1 MAEATSRL
9 YLITPPLAE
18 VAGFAPSF
26 EAALAAGDIA
36 CVFLRTQALAAR
48 EIKKIIAAL
57 APLAQKHDTAVLIA
71 DPVLAARVDAD
82 GVHVSGTGPEL
93 EAALTA
99 MKPDR
104 IVGVGA
110 VSSRHEAMLAGES
123 GADYVMFGWPEE
135 ARDQDGFGSNRSK
148 AMNAIDFASVE
159 RDAGGKAVS
168 TFPHPA
174 PGPASEPT
182 ADDDAS
188 VGARVA
194 WWAAIFTLPCVGYA
208 ASLADVG
215 PLAAAGADFVALG
228 DAVWLH
234 PEGAAAAVKAA
245 MRALATAREPIP

>member
-18 VAGFAPSF
+18 AAGFAPRF
-26 EAALAAGDIA
+26 EAALSAGDIA
-36 CVFLRTQALAAR
+36 CVFLRTQALAAS

-57 APLAQKHDTAVLIA
+57 APLAQKHDIAVLIA

-82 GVHVSGTGPEL
+82 GVHVSGVGPEL

-123 GADYVMFGWPEE
+123 GADYVMFGWPQE
-135 ARDQDGFGSNRSK
+135 ARDHEGFGSNQSK
-148 AMNAIDFASVE
+148 AMSMIDSESVE
-159 RDAGGKAVS
+159 RDAGGKPVS
-168 TFPHPA
+168 TFSHPA
-174 PGPASEPT
+174 LGMTSEPT
-182 ADDDAS
+182 AGDAS
-188 VGARVA
+188 SVGERVA
-194 WWAAIFTLPCVGYA
+194 WWAEIFTLPCVGYA

-215 PLAAAGADFVALG
+215 PLAEAGADFVALG
-228 DAVWLH
+228 DAVWQH
-234 PEGAAAAVKAA
+234 PEGAAAAVAVA